1 MIKKKK
7 PTYVKVI
14 AIIGTII
21 AFSNIGRVMEI
32 QDVDLLG
39 KTIPLVVSI
48 LQVIAFI
55 NIVSFSKWAIN
66 LLFATQ
72 ISILILNIFNPNS
85 VPQSYFQPI
94 VSTIFWIIIYNKNK
108 VYFK

>member
-1 MIKKKK
+1 MLKQKK

-21 AFSNIGRVMEI
+21 AFANIGRVMEI
-32 QDVDLLG
+32 ENVDLIG
-39 KTIPLVVSI
+39 KTIPMVVSI
-48 LQVIAFI
+48 FQVIAFI

-72 ISILILNIFNPNS
+72 ISILILNLINPNS
-85 VPQSYFQPI
+85 IPQSYIQPV

-108 VYFK
+108 EYFR